1 MFRKVD
7 MKNRIVN
14 RIIFA
19 WILAVAIMA
28 IFGKVA
34 VAASNGGRTAADFLQ
49 IGLGAR
55 AAAMG
60 GAYSAAS
67 ADAGAAYWNPAG
79 LTSVN
84 AGEVVFGHFSW
95 YQDIKMEYGALAFK
109 TSDRTSVAVSITY
122 LGYGQIDGYD
132 ISGNSTGEQ
141 IAAYDWAGGLSFAYR
156 FNQNLS
162 LGVTGKFVNQRLDD
176 INGSAYA
183 LDIGARYEFE
193 RFTVAGVL
201 ANFGTRMDFDGVTEQ
216 LPTSTR
222 LAITAH
228 PWGPSFG
235 TSLELDNRFQ
245 GGAIIRQ
252 GVEYSYDGQ
261 YFIRTGYQ
269 YLPQADQRSFGQG
282 MSFGVG
288 ALVSGALRSTML
300 LRRAR
305 NTLLKTCTGFH
316 SSYSGANSA
325 G

>member
-1 MFRKVD
+1 

-141 IAAYDWAGGLSFAYR
+141 IAAYD
-156 FNQNLS
+156 
-162 LGVTGKFVNQRLDD
+162 
-176 INGSAYA
+176 
-183 LDIGARYEFE
+183 
-193 RFTVAGVL
+193 
-201 ANFGTRMDFDGVTEQ
+201 
-216 LPTSTR
+216 
-222 LAITAH
+222 
-228 PWGPSFG
+228 
-235 TSLELDNRFQ
+235 
-245 GGAIIRQ
+245 
-252 GVEYSYDGQ
+252 
-261 YFIRTGYQ
+261 
-269 YLPQADQRSFGQG
+269 
-282 MSFGVG
+282 
-288 ALVSGALRSTML
+288 
-300 LRRAR
+300 
-305 NTLLKTCTGFH
+305 
-316 SSYSGANSA
+316 
-325 G
+325 

>member
-1 MFRKVD
+1 M
-7 MKNRIVN
+7 
-14 RIIFA
+14 
-19 WILAVAIMA
+19 
-28 IFGKVA
+28 
-34 VAASNGGRTAADFLQ
+34 
-49 IGLGAR
+49 
-55 AAAMG
+55 
-60 GAYSAAS
+60 
-67 ADAGAAYWNPAG
+67 
-79 LTSVN
+79 
-84 AGEVVFGHFSW
+84 
-95 YQDIKMEYGALAFK
+95 
-109 TSDRTSVAVSITY
+109 
-122 LGYGQIDGYD
+122 
-132 ISGNSTGEQ
+132 
-141 IAAYDWAGGLSFAYR
+141 SFTYR

-216 LPTSTR
+216 LPTSAR
-222 LAITAH
+222 LAITAL